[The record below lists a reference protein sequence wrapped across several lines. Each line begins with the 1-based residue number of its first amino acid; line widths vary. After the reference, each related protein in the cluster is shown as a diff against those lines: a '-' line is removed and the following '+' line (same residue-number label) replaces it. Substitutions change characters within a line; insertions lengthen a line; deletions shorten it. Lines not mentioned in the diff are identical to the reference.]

1 MLPRIQKGRG
11 MLCLLTRSSSVMK
24 LHLFPGT
31 GKCGP
36 ELRGVSHPAAALPF
50 TWTLAYTHQAHM
62 MTCEA
67 VIFLVTQAK
76 LKAYRFHEKV
86 T

>member
-1 MLPRIQKGRG
+1 MLPRIRKVRG
-11 MLCLLTRSSSVMK
+11 MLCLLIWSSSVMK

-31 GKCGP
+31 GKCSP
-36 ELRGVSHPAAALPF
+36 ELRGVSHPAVALHF
-50 TWTLAYTHQAHM
+50 SWTLAYIHQADM

-76 LKAYRFHEKV
+76 LKAYFLTKR
-86 T
+86 